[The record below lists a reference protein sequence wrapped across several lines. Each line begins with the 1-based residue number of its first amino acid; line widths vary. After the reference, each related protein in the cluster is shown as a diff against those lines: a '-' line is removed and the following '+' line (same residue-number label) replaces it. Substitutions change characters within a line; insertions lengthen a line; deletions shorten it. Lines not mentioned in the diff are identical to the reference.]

1 MNKII
6 VVGAV
11 AGGATVASQIRR
23 LDQESEIIVF
33 EKDRDM
39 SFANCALPYYLGNV
53 VSSRDQILEATPESF
68 YDAKQ
73 IVVKPYHEVT
83 SINDT
88 SQTITVYDYI
98 QDKTFEERYDT
109 LILSPGC
116 SANTLNLNSDMTFT
130 LRNMEDTDAIEDF
143 IEANQVKKALVIG
156 AGYIGLEI
164 IDNLYERGIAPTLVH
179 RSTHLNKLMD
189 EDMNQPI
196 IDEIEKRHIDYRL
209 NEQVSKVIGNEVH
222 FKSGKVEDYDLI
234 IEGIGVKPNSAF
246 IESSNVIL
254 DDKGYVPVNDQFQTN
269 IPNIYALGD
278 IITSHYRHVDLNAH
292 IPLAWGAH
300 RGASIIAEQL
310 AGDPSIQFKG
320 YLGSNI
326 VKFFDYTFASVGVS
340 PQELSNF
347 DYETV
352 DAKQGEHAGYYPG
365 NTKLHLRIHF
375 DKTNRRIL
383 RAAAV
388 GKKGADKRIDVLSMA
403 MMHKLTIDELTEFE
417 VAYAPPYSRPKD
429 IINMI
434 GYKARN
440 K

>member
-1 MNKII
+1 MNKIV

-11 AGGATVASQIRR
+11 AGGATAASQIRR
-23 LDQESEIIVF
+23 LDQESEITVF

-39 SFANCALPYYLGNV
+39 SFANCALPYYLGNIV
-53 VSSRDQILEATPESF
+53 ESRDQVLEATPESF
-68 YDAKQ
+68 YDTKQ
-73 IVVKPYHEVT
+73 IIVKPYHEVT
-83 SINDT
+83 SINDVA
-88 SQTITVYDYI
+88 QTITVYDRT
-98 QDKTFEERYDT
+98 QDHTFDVNYDS

-116 SANTLNLNSDMTFT
+116 SANTLNLNSDIAFT
-130 LRNMEDTDAIEDF
+130 LRNMEDTDAIDNF
-143 IEANQVKKALVIG
+143 IEDNKVKKALVIG

-164 IDNLYERGIAPTLVH
+164 IDNLYERNIEPTLIH
-179 RSTHLNKLMD
+179 RSTHINKLMD

-196 IDEIEKRHIDYRL
+196 IEEMKKRSIDYRL
-209 NEQVSKVIGNEVH
+209 NEEVSKVNGNEVH
-222 FKSGKVEDYDLI
+222 FTSGKVEHYDLI
-234 IEGIGVKPNSAF
+234 IEGIGVKPNSSF
-246 IESSNVIL
+246 IKASNVQL
-254 DDKGYVPVNDQFQTN
+254 DDQGYVPVNDYFQTN

-278 IITSHYRHVDLNAH
+278 IITSHYRHIDLSAH
-292 IPLAWGAH
+292 VPLAWGAH
-300 RGASIIAEQL
+300 RGASVIAEQL
-310 AGDPSIQFKG
+310 AGDSSIHFKG
-320 YLGSNI
+320 YLGSNV
-326 VKFFDYTFASVGVS
+326 VKFFDYTFASVGLS

-352 DAKQGEHAGYYPG
+352 EANQGERAGYYPG
-365 NTKLHLRIHF
+365 NTKLHLRVHF
-375 DKTNRRIL
+375 DKSNRRIL

-388 GKKGADKRIDVLSMA
+388 GKHGADKRIDVLSMA

>member
-53 VSSRDQILEATPESF
+53 VDSRDKILEATPEMF
-68 YDAKQ
+68 HDKKQ
-73 IVVKPYHEVT
+73 ITVKPYHEVT
-83 SINDT
+83 AINDT
-88 SQTITVYDYI
+88 RKSITVYDR
-98 QDKTFEERYDT
+98 QSKESFEETYDT

-116 SANTLNLNSDMTFT
+116 SANSLNLDSDITFT
-130 LRNMEDTDAIEDF
+130 LRNMEDTDAIESF
-143 IEANQVKKALVIG
+143 IEHHKVSNALIIG

-164 IDNLYERGIAPTLVH
+164 LDNLYARGITPTLIH
-179 RSTHLNKLMD
+179 RSSHINKLMD
-189 EDMNQPI
+189 SDMNQPI
-196 IDEIEKRHIDYRL
+196 IEEMQKRQIPFRL
-209 NEQVSKVIGNEVH
+209 NEEVVKVIGNEVH
-222 FKSGKVEDYDLI
+222 FKSGAVEHFDLI
-234 IEGIGVKPNSAF
+234 IEGIGVKPNSDF
-246 IESSNVIL
+246 IKTSNIKL
-254 DDKGYVPVNDQFQTN
+254 DARGYIPVNDCFETN

-278 IITSHYRHVDLNAH
+278 IINAHYRHVDLEAH
-292 IPLAWGAH
+292 VPLAWGAH

-310 AGDPSIQFKG
+310 AGDHTIKFKG
-320 YLGSNI
+320 YLGANI

-340 PQELSNF
+340 PQELMHF
-347 DYETV
+347 DYEVVET
-352 DAKQGEHAGYYPG
+352 KQGEHAGYYPG
-365 NTKLHLRIHF
+365 NAPLHLRVYF
-375 DKTNRRIL
+375 DKTNRHII

-403 MMHKLTIDELTEFE
+403 MMHRLTIDELTEFE

>member
-1 MNKII
+1 
-6 VVGAV
+6 
-11 AGGATVASQIRR
+11 
-23 LDQESEIIVF
+23 
-33 EKDRDM
+33 
-39 SFANCALPYYLGNV
+39 
-53 VSSRDQILEATPESF
+53 
-68 YDAKQ
+68 
-73 IVVKPYHEVT
+73 HEVT

-88 SQTITVYDYI
+88 SQTITVYDYV

-130 LRNMEDTDAIEDF
+130 LRNMEDTDAIESF

-164 IDNLYERGIAPTLVH
+164 LDNLYERGIAPTLVH

-222 FKSGKVEDYDLI
+222 FESGKVEDYDLI

-347 DYETV
+347 DYGTV
-352 DAKQGEHAGYYPG
+352 EAKQGEHAGYYPG
-365 NTKLHLRIHF
+365 NSKLHLRIHF

>member
-1 MNKII
+1 MNKIV

-23 LDQESEIIVF
+23 LDQESEIVVF

-53 VSSRDQILEATPESF
+53 VDSRNKVLEATPESF
-68 YDAKQ
+68 YEAKN
-73 IVVKPYHEVT
+73 IVVKPCHKVT

-88 SQTITVYDYI
+88 ENTITVYDRI
-98 QDKTFEERYDT
+98 QDTYFETHYDT

-116 SANTLNLNSDMTFT
+116 SANSLNLDSPIAFT
-130 LRNMEDTDAIEDF
+130 LRNMEDTDAIETF
-143 IEANQVKKALVIG
+143 IKENQVKNALVVG
-156 AGYIGLEI
+156 TGYIGLEI
-164 IDNLYERGIAPTLVH
+164 LDNLYERGISPTLIH
-179 RSTHLNKLMD
+179 RSTHINKLMD
-189 EDMNQPI
+189 QDMNQAI
-196 IDEIEKRHIDYRL
+196 LDEMDKRDIHYRF
-209 NEQVSKVIGNEVH
+209 NEEISKVVGNAVH
-222 FKSGKVEDYDLI
+222 FESGKVENYDLI
-234 IEGIGVKPNSAF
+234 IEGVGVKPNSEF
-246 IESSNVIL
+246 IKNSNVTL
-254 DDKGYVPVNDQFQTN
+254 DDKGYIPVNDQFQTN

-292 IPLAWGAH
+292 VPLAWGAH
-300 RGASIIAEQL
+300 RGASVIAEQL
-310 AGDPSIQFKG
+310 AGDHKIHFKG

-340 PQELSNF
+340 PKELSNF
-347 DYETV
+347 DYAMVE
-352 DAKQGEHAGYYPG
+352 ANQGEHAGYYPG
-365 NTKLHLRIHF
+365 NTKLHLRVYF
-375 DKTNRRIL
+375 DKTNRRII

-388 GKKGADKRIDVLSMA
+388 GMKGVDKRIDVLSMA
-403 MMHKLTIDELTEFE
+403 MMHNLTIDELVEFE

>member
-53 VSSRDQILEATPESF
+53 VASRDQILEATPESF

-88 SQTITVYDYI
+88 SQTITVYDYT

-143 IEANQVKKALVIG
+143 IVANQVKKALVIG

-222 FKSGKVEDYDLI
+222 FESGKVEDYDLI

-300 RGASIIAEQL
+300 RGASIIAEQI

-352 DAKQGEHAGYYPG
+352 EAKQGEHAGYYPG

>member
-1 MNKII
+1 
-6 VVGAV
+6 
-11 AGGATVASQIRR
+11 
-23 LDQESEIIVF
+23 
-33 EKDRDM
+33 
-39 SFANCALPYYLGNV
+39 
-53 VSSRDQILEATPESF
+53 
-68 YDAKQ
+68 
-73 IVVKPYHEVT
+73 
-83 SINDT
+83 
-88 SQTITVYDYI
+88 
-98 QDKTFEERYDT
+98 
-109 LILSPGC
+109 
-116 SANTLNLNSDMTFT
+116 
-130 LRNMEDTDAIEDF
+130 
-143 IEANQVKKALVIG
+143 
-156 AGYIGLEI
+156 
-164 IDNLYERGIAPTLVH
+164 
-179 RSTHLNKLMD
+179 
-189 EDMNQPI
+189 MNQPI

-352 DAKQGEHAGYYPG
+352 EAKQGEHAGYYPG

>member
-143 IEANQVKKALVIG
+143 IETNQVKKALVIG

-352 DAKQGEHAGYYPG
+352 EAKQGEHAGYYPG

>member
-88 SQTITVYDYI
+88 SQTITVYDYT

-352 DAKQGEHAGYYPG
+352 EAKQGEHAGYYPG
-365 NTKLHLRIHF
+365 TTKLHLRIHF